1 METVGKHKNSP
12 CTRLVLSAY
21 DRINPTLSRLSTT
34 STHKGSPL
42 VGSKA
47 RSPDT
52 PTNAHQWILLSL
64 LYWRH
69 TTYSVAQLI
78 NHSRTYQKF
87 HICKCVLINKILC
100 VWHHQRFNRTQTR
113 TGPARSHAL
122 KKASSTCI
130 FSFAWTITTF
140 MRKLPNWCMEIENR
154 THRLC

>member
-64 LYWRH
+64 LEWRH
-69 TTYSVAQLI
+69 TTYSVAQSI

-87 HICKCVLINKILC
+87 HICKCMLINKILMC
-100 VWHHQRFNRTQTR
+100 MTSQKIQQNSNEDRTSQVSCSKKR
-113 TGPARSHAL
+113 LQAPAFSAL
-122 KKASSTCI
+122 REQWLHSCANSQI
-130 FSFAWTITTF
+130 GAW
-140 MRKLPNWCMEIENR
+140 K
-154 THRLC
+154 